1 MDPDPNQETNET
13 DNSNQTHTA
22 SASTSTPLATTPAG
36 RPTRAGRVRNAVKTI
51 EATSSTHIPE
61 PFPASTS
68 TAGVSLARRRTRASA
83 AAEQHQVPSHHEA
96 SPSSSVIAVARDK
109 GKKRAAT
116 PEVAKPNKRSKHIPA
131 TSRGIV
137 INEPTPDR
145 KGKKRAAAASS
156 SSEVEDRP
164 AIKRR
169 RTASNV
175 RPTSAPSRASAAQG
189 KKAKEESV
197 AMPKKTRASTKG
209 KEPAT
214 AKGKARE
221 IGSQSMD
228 DDGDVVMHGPS
239 GSSSVASG
247 DEHEEELEHDQDQ
260 DQEHDEA
267 QDPAHQPDEEEEE
280 ASASDSEKS
289 DEDGQAEKPAPTNT
303 AARTNATAS
312 ATATRLNAF
321 EDAAAAL
328 FGGDYRSLGGYM
340 LGLSSRFKGILN
352 NLKQQGNPTQRLM
365 ALQELSELLSMSTED
380 TLAGHFPIESFVTE
394 LLKVMGG
401 TGMPEDED
409 DEDNEGEGEGEGNEH
424 KGAAEEHGDGAAG
437 RAAPPQSVNDAG
449 ASGGAMDP
457 FAFGDFEDEDAQI
470 RAAMALST
478 GGTLMDGLDIEAQV
492 LACRCLANLLEAL
505 PGCAHTVVYHG
516 AVPVLTSK
524 LVQIEYIDL
533 AEQTLTTLEK
543 ISQEFPSAVA
553 RNGGLSALL
562 TYLDF
567 FSTNVQRTAL
577 SAAANC
583 CRGLSAENAT
593 MVKEV
598 FPIIRNVLAYSDQ
611 RLVESACLCVT
622 RILDSYRNRP
632 DLLENIVDADL
643 VTSINTL
650 LHPSGGSPLISSNSY
665 AQILRSLATSA
676 KASPKVTLSLLEGG
690 ITDTLYQIL
699 TGVLPPACEDGEEQG
714 QGEGGQGLG
723 GGFADMAI
731 MENLAHKPRE
741 QIEEALGLI
750 CELMPPLP
758 KDGVFDAKQYTEKA
772 LSKALKAKRK
782 SERAAARVAQVQ
794 AQSGSSASP
803 SVGPQDDNLFS
814 MPIDEELAPRSAT
827 PSIKEDPDA
836 PPSRS
841 DILRANEH
849 VVMRF
854 MRLML
859 PILVDVYAA
868 SVAMSL
874 RNKTMASI
882 LKAISFLNGD
892 ELKHI
897 LRFVPVASFIGSIVS
912 SNDQTSLVVS
922 AQMLIELLL
931 SKLPDIYKPSFRRE
945 GVLDGLELLADREL
959 RKPAPKK
966 EKDAPVEII
975 PPPPAEGS
983 DLSIPPPLLLTK
995 RHSSHIP
1002 DPQDVVTLRARI
1014 IRAKDLI
1021 NIKTEDGN
1029 DGMEQLKKLVESL
1042 QQADAPEAAIK
1053 RGLKGIAAYF
1063 PPEES
1068 ISSFELMKSGLVQG
1082 LLEFMSEAD
1091 VERAV
1096 PPSRRQALFLEVF
1109 STPLANYPSSTPF
1122 AVLAKRLQEF
1132 LTRMEKFEVVTMS
1145 GSDDPKR
1152 GAAAMLARQIRLR
1165 LVAEEGTDVP
1175 RTFLNFATQS
1185 HAILTFRALERY
1197 VHEKI
1202 LRTIP
1207 HGARL
1212 SHVLAAFAAATGLPP
1227 GSIRGDLG
1235 EGPSNE
1241 RASSSQSTPAAAP
1254 KGRPSG
1260 TRRSLR
1266 LSGEGGLGSAIE
1278 APVSQPAATSSAPS
1292 LPEPKTPT
1300 DNEIADDSGIPGAFI
1315 DDDVIG
1321 EEEDEDASPTAEK
1334 TVDLKVT
1341 PDGTKVVAETPGG
1354 TRVATPSMLNA
1365 GTPTPGS
1372 SSALRP
1378 SSYAAAL
1385 KAPPTD
1391 WHLEFMLEDQVCPL
1405 DATVFGVLYQAQ
1417 IQKAGSSSNVPPGA
1431 FWSTYHTLKFRKVP
1445 GPVPEATSEISS
1457 PRLDGSSQLSSIPPD
1472 AVHTSIV
1479 SLLGILHRLNEEW
1492 MDRSMP
1498 TGSGEALAESAFV
1511 NNKLSAKLSR
1521 QMEEIMIVASSCL
1534 PDWAL
1539 ELPQNFPFLF
1549 PFATRYHFVQSTSL
1563 GYARLLLRWQSQ
1575 FARENENSRRN
1586 EVNRQLGQLKRQK
1599 LRVARKQLLESAI
1612 KIMDMGFSKS
1622 SSILEIEFYDEV
1634 GTGLGPTLEFY
1645 ALTSKEF
1652 ARRDL
1657 RMWRDA
1663 DTQQRGMYVFH
1674 PTGLFPAP
1682 FPIDSKPEMVKSK
1695 LHLFHVLGQF
1705 VGKAMLDSRIIDIHF
1720 NRIFMRMV
1728 RGEEVPASLNTLR
1741 VIDPA
1746 LAKSVAQ
1753 IQAFADAKAV
1763 VIQDTS
1769 LDDDARAQAISELRV
1784 HGAALEDLALDF
1796 TVPGH
1801 DVELKQFGAT
1811 ISVTMDNVEEYLELL
1826 LEMIIGKGIAR
1837 QIQAFKDGFSTSIPV
1852 RDLQTFTAEEL
1863 VMMFGNSDE
1872 DWSTET
1878 LNEAIKADHG
1888 FTSDSRAI
1896 RYLVDIMANLDL
1908 QGRRDLLQFLTGSPK
1923 LPIGGFRGLNPLLTV
1938 VRKPHEPPLAADDYL
1953 PSVMTCVNYLKL
1965 PEYSSEVVM
1974 LKKLKVAMKE
1984 GAGTFH
1990 LS

>member
-1 MDPDPNQETNET
+1 
-13 DNSNQTHTA
+13 
-22 SASTSTPLATTPAG
+22 
-36 RPTRAGRVRNAVKTI
+36 
-51 EATSSTHIPE
+51 
-61 PFPASTS
+61 
-68 TAGVSLARRRTRASA
+68 
-83 AAEQHQVPSHHEA
+83 
-96 SPSSSVIAVARDK
+96 
-109 GKKRAAT
+109 
-116 PEVAKPNKRSKHIPA
+116 
-131 TSRGIV
+131 
-137 INEPTPDR
+137 
-145 KGKKRAAAASS
+145 
-156 SSEVEDRP
+156 
-164 AIKRR
+164 
-169 RTASNV
+169 
-175 RPTSAPSRASAAQG
+175 
-189 KKAKEESV
+189 
-197 AMPKKTRASTKG
+197 
-209 KEPAT
+209 
-214 AKGKARE
+214 
-221 IGSQSMD
+221 MD
-228 DDGDVVMHGPS
+228 DDGDVMMRGPS

-247 DEHEEELEHDQDQ
+247 DEQEDIEHENEH
-260 DQEHDEA
+260 EHN
-267 QDPAHQPDEEEEE
+267 HEEEEE
-280 ASASDSEKS
+280 EEGSGSDSEKS
-289 DEDGQAEKPAPTNT
+289 DEDEEGEKPAPTNT
-303 AARTNATAS
+303 AARTTAPATT
-312 ATATRLNAF
+312 TATRLTAF

-340 LGLSSRFKGILN
+340 LGLSSRFKGILS
-352 NLKQQGNPTQRLM
+352 NLKQQGNATQRLM

-409 DEDNEGEGEGEGNEH
+409 DEDGEGDGDGNEH
-424 KGAAEEHGDGAAG
+424 KDDEEERG
-437 RAAPPQSVNDAG
+437 AG
-449 ASGGAMDP
+449 AGGHVAVPQTANEGAGAGAGGGAMDA
-457 FAFGDFEDEDAQI
+457 FAFGDYDDEDAQI

-583 CRGLSAENAT
+583 CRGLSAENAP

-622 RILDSYRNRP
+622 RILDSYKNRP
-632 DLLENIVDADL
+632 DLLEGIVDADL

-650 LHPSGGSPLISSNSY
+650 LHPSGGSPLISSTSY
-665 AQILRSLATSA
+665 AQLLRSLASSA
-676 KASPKVTLSLLEGG
+676 KTSPKVTLSLLEGG

-741 QIEEALGLI
+741 QIEEALGLV

-772 LSKALKAKRK
+772 LSKTLKAKRK
-782 SERAAARVAQVQ
+782 SERAAARAAQVH

-803 SVGPQDDNLFS
+803 SLGPQDDSLFS
-814 MPIDEELAPRSAT
+814 MPIDEELAPRSTT

-836 PPSRS
+836 PPTRS
-841 DILRANEH
+841 DILRANEE

-854 MRLML
+854 MRLLL

-882 LKAISFLNGD
+882 LKAISFLSGD
-892 ELKHI
+892 ELTNI
-897 LRFVPVASFIGSIVS
+897 LRYVPVASFIGSIIS

-922 AQMLIELLL
+922 AEMLIELLL
-931 SKLPDIYKPSFRRE
+931 TKLPEIYKPSFRRE
-945 GVLDGLELLADREL
+945 GVLDSLEFLADREL
-959 RKPAPKK
+959 KKPAPKK
-966 EKDAPVEII
+966 EKDAPSEII
-975 PPPPAEGS
+975 PSLPVDGS
-983 DLSIPPPLLLTK
+983 DLPIPPPMVLIK

-1002 DPQDVVTLRARI
+1002 DPQDVVTLRARV

-1021 NIKTEDGN
+1021 NMKADEGN

-1042 QQADAPEAAIK
+1042 GQADPSESTIK
-1053 RGLKGIAAYF
+1053 KVLKNIAAFF
-1063 PPEES
+1063 PPETS
-1068 ISSFELMKSGLVQG
+1068 ISSFELMKSGLVMA
-1082 LLEFMSEAD
+1082 LMEFTSEAD
-1091 VERAV
+1091 VLRAAV
-1096 PPSRRQALFLEVF
+1096 PSSRRQALFLEVF
-1109 STPLANYPSSTPF
+1109 STPLVNYPSTTPF
-1122 AVLAKRLQEF
+1122 AVLVKRLQEL

-1175 RTFLNFATQS
+1175 RNWLNFVTQS

-1197 VHEKI
+1197 VHDKI
-1202 LRTIP
+1202 LKTIP
-1207 HGARL
+1207 HGSRL

-1227 GSIRGDLG
+1227 SSVRGDLG
-1235 EGPSNE
+1235 EGPSNGG
-1241 RASSSQSTPAAAP
+1241 ASSSKSTPSAIP
-1254 KGRPSG
+1254 KTRPAG

-1278 APVSQPAATSSAPS
+1278 APVPQPTAATSAPS
-1292 LPEPKTPT
+1292 ASEPKTPT
-1300 DNEIADDSGIPGAFI
+1300 DNEAVDESGIPGAFI
-1315 DDDVIG
+1315 DDDIIG
-1321 EEEDEDASPTAEK
+1321 EDEDDETSPTAEK

-1365 GTPTPGS
+1365 GTPTPGPS
-1372 SSALRP
+1372 SSLRP

-1391 WHLEFMLEDQVCPL
+1391 WHLEFMLEDQVCPM

-1431 FWSTYHTLKFRKVP
+1431 FWSTYHTLKFRKVA
-1445 GPVPEATSEISS
+1445 GPVPEATSETS
-1457 PRLDGSSQLSSIPPD
+1457 PPRSDGSSQLSSIPPE
-1472 AVHTSIV
+1472 AVHSSIV
-1479 SLLGILHRLNEEW
+1479 SLLRVLHRLNEEW
-1492 MDRSMP
+1492 MDRSLP

-1511 NNKLSAKLSR
+1511 NNKLSAKLTR

-1539 ELPQNFPFLF
+1539 ELPQNFAFLF
-1549 PFATRYHFVQSTSL
+1549 PFSTRYHFVQSTSL

-1575 FARENENSRRN
+1575 YARENESSRRN

-1599 LRVARKQLLESAI
+1599 LRVARKQLLESVI
-1612 KIMDMGFSKS
+1612 KIMDMGFSQT

-1663 DTQQRGMYVFH
+1663 DTQHRGMHVFH

-1682 FPIDSKPEMVKSK
+1682 FPIDSKAEMVKSK

-1705 VGKAMLDSRIIDIHF
+1705 VGKAMLDSRIVDIHF
-1720 NRIFMRMV
+1720 NRIFMKMV
-1728 RGEEVPASLNTLR
+1728 RGEDVPLSLNTLL
-1741 VIDPA
+1741 VVDPA

-1763 VIQDTS
+1763 IIRDDT
-1769 LDDDARAQAISELRV
+1769 LDDEGKAHAIAELRV
-1784 HGAALEDLALDF
+1784 HEAALEDLALDF

-1801 DVELKQFGAT
+1801 DVELKQFGAS
-1811 ISVTMDNVEEYLELL
+1811 ISVTMDNVEEYLSLL
-1826 LEMIIGKGIAR
+1826 LEMIIGKGVAR
-1837 QIQAFKDGFSTSIPV
+1837 QVQAFKDGFSTSIPV

-1872 DWSTET
+1872 DWSAET

-1896 RYLVDIMANLDL
+1896 RHLIDLMADLDL
-1908 QGRRDLLQFLTGSPK
+1908 QGRRDFLQFLTGSPK

-1938 VRKPHEPPLAADDYL
+1938 VRKPHEAPLTADDYL

-1974 LKKLKVAMKE
+1974 LKKLKLAMKE